1 MLSRSDIA
9 VSFHGLL
16 QSKHVGKGL
25 QGGAGLSEVP
35 HLLVHA
41 DLDVGDARIVQRFFQ
56 IGILH
61 LLGVAELLHQK
72 HQSLRTAVLHHLRHE
87 LAAAVFGAG
96 GVIEQHIVVDG
107 GKLLGQRQQRIGG
120 WG

>member
-16 QSKHVGKGL
+16 QGKHIGKGL

-41 DLDVGDARIVQRFFQ
+41 DLDMGNARIVQRFFQ
-56 IGILH
+56 IGVLH
-61 LLGVAELLHQK
+61 LLRVAELLHQQHK
-72 HQSLRTAVLHHLRHE
+72 TLCAAVLHHLRHE